1 MKSKLIRYLILGT
14 SLGLIL
20 AALALSLI
28 EWRKFQQTQNQYPYG
43 LKIAGVPIG
52 GITRQE
58 AVSRI
63 ESVFKRP
70 VEIHYSNAIIHAAPA
85 DLGFELNLPV
95 MLDAVEERQT
105 QTTVW
110 TQFWNYLWNRS
121 NDVQADIPLQAST
134 NKEQLLNYLESEIM
148 PRYDQSALPV
158 HPQPGSLTFITGQNG
173 QTFNLKLA
181 VEQIEAALRSPDR
194 RMVILSLNQ
203 VPPPA
208 PSIQQLQLMLQQT
221 IDRAGFDGLAE
232 IYMKSLTDQEALHFA
247 YQNGQNK
254 PPDIAF
260 TAASTIKIPIMVS
273 IYRREDFPPP
283 PDILQM
289 LILMITESKNE
300 PADRLME
307 VVLDPI
313 RGPLIVTEDMQA
325 LGFQNTFLAGYFYMG
340 APLLNIY
347 ETPAN
352 SRTDINLRPDIYNQT
367 TPREMG
373 TLLEDIYACAKT
385 NSGPLTTTFSG
396 QIVQEKCQQI
406 LDLLIQN
413 KLPYLLTAGLPE
425 GTKIAHKHG
434 WIEEADGLLHT
445 MSDAAIVYTTGGDYV
460 LLVYMYHPDQLV
472 FDQGNTLMAAL
483 STVVYSFF
491 NPAPMN

>member
-14 SLGLIL
+14 SLGMIL
-20 AALALSLI
+20 AALSLSFI
-28 EWRKFQQTQNQYPYG
+28 ELTEFQRARNQYPNG
-43 LKIAGVPIG
+43 LRIAGLPVG
-52 GITRQE
+52 GVDRQE
-58 AVSRI
+58 ATRRI
-63 ESVFKRP
+63 EAVYQTP
-70 VEIHYSNAIIHAAPA
+70 VEIHYGDATIHAAPE
-85 DLGFELNLPV
+85 DLGFQLNLPA
-95 MLDAVEERQT
+95 MLDAAEERQN
-105 QTTVW
+105 QTAFW

-134 NKEQLLNYLESEIM
+134 DKEQIIKYMESEIM
-148 PRYDQSALPV
+148 PRYDLPALPAR
-158 HPQPGSLTFITGQNG
+158 PQPGSLTFIAGQNG
-173 QTFNLKLA
+173 QTFNIELA
-181 VEQIEAALRSPDR
+181 VEQIESALRSPER
-194 RMVILSLNQ
+194 RVVILSLGQ
-203 VPPPA
+203 LASPA
-208 PSIQQLQLMLQQT
+208 PSIQHLQLMIQQT
-221 IDRAGFDGLAE
+221 IDRAGFDGLVE
-232 IYMKSLTDQEALHFA
+232 VYMKPLAGQEALHFA
-247 YQNGQNK
+247 YQKGQNP

-273 IYRREDFPPP
+273 IYRRENFPSP

-289 LILMITESKNE
+289 LTLMITESKNE

-352 SRTDINLRPDIYNQT
+352 SRSDINLQPDIYNQT

-373 TLLEDIYACAKT
+373 MLLEEIYTCAET
-385 NSGPLTTTFSG
+385 SSGSLTTTFSG
-396 QIVQEKCQQI
+396 QITQEECQQI
-406 LDLLIQN
+406 LDLLTQN

-425 GTKIAHKHG
+425 GIKIAHKHG

-445 MSDAAIVYTTGGDYV
+445 MSDAAIVYTAGGDYV

-472 FDQGNTLMAAL
+472 FDQGNALMAAL